1 MFYND
6 NRGQFVGFYEALTTS
21 AAKRQMRDDV
31 FFLPPKTK
39 NQLSKSLALKLMTAE
54 EMGTKETRV

>member
-1 MFYND
+1 M
-6 NRGQFVGFYEALTTS
+6 GFYEALTTS
-21 AAKRQMRDDV
+21 PAKRQMRDDV

-39 NQLSKSLALKLMTAE
+39 NQLSKSLTLKLMTAE